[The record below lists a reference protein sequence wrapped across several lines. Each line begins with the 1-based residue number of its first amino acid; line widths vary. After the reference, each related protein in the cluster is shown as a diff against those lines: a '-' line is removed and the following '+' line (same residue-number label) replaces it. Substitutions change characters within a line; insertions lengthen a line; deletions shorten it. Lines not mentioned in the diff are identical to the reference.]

1 MTKLAWSLTLMMTL
15 SCGAAWA
22 QDIDFAHPEPV
33 APAAAAPATPKEH
46 TLTPEMYR
54 YLSDLQRY
62 GGPQDLTRIRAQREA
77 DARKERLNS
86 MRWYGMSNSR
96 PPASAS
102 PFTGVYGPRWVGNVR
117 GNVYHWRDQGHRQTV
132 ISSEGGVPVL
142 R

>member
-1 MTKLAWSLTLMMTL
+1 MKRLAWSLTLMMTL
-15 SCGAAWA
+15 SCGAAVA
-22 QDIDFAHPEPV
+22 QEINFNEPQPVDPPAPV
-33 APAAAAPATPKEH
+33 APAKEH

-62 GGPQDLTRIRAQREA
+62 GGPQDVTRLRAMREA
-77 DARKERLNS
+77 DARKERLGS
-86 MRWYGMSNSR
+86 MRWYGMTNSR

-102 PFTGVYGPRWVGNVR
+102 PFTGVYGPRWVGNQR

-132 ISSEGGVPVL
+132 IISQGGVPAL